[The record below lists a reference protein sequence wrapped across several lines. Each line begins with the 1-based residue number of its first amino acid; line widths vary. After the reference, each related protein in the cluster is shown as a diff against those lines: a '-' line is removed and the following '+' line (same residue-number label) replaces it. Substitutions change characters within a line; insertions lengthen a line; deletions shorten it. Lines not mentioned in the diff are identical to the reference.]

1 MYAFLVL
8 RKALLVLYDYYM
20 NIIILLDVESL
31 FFLILPQK
39 MVYDW
44 NSTHL
49 RIHSTFPVPLPEIW
63 WNLFSSV
70 WTKKIKLMW

>member
-39 MVYDW
+39 MVYD
-44 NSTHL
+44 
-49 RIHSTFPVPLPEIW
+49 
-63 WNLFSSV
+63 
-70 WTKKIKLMW
+70 